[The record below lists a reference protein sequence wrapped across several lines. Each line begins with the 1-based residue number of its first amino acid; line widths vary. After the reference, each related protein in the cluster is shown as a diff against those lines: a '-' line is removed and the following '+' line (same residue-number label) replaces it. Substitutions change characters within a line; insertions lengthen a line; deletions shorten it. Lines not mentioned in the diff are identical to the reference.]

1 MTTTSS
7 RAAHVVDSANAPSW
21 VADTFGVRITDL
33 TDTPT
38 GAESGWNMDELVVLG
53 LRRNRRRAHLLVS
66 TVLGKHIPT
75 PPERVR
81 RAADDLAAL
90 IRDRIG
96 AEAAEK
102 STVLGFAETAT
113 GLGHC
118 VFHALDAHAY
128 LHSTR
133 RRPPGALAV
142 GSFEEGHSHATT
154 HLLQPSSIEV
164 LSANPDSPLILVDD
178 EISTGATALRAITAI
193 YETTGR
199 REYVIA
205 SLVDLRSPEHRQA
218 TDDFAS
224 SNDVR
229 IEYVSLAQGSIDLPS
244 GLTDAVWE
252 SPSTPLNPLGA
263 RAEVVTVT
271 LPWPA
276 DVPEGGR
283 HGFLRSDTQEFTNA
297 VDDAV
302 AVLLP
307 ELDSSKSTVVVGH
320 EELMYLPLCIAE
332 GLARAGIP
340 TTFQT
345 TTRSPAFVRDVDGYP
360 LRRGLTFT
368 APEHDPGTPRFVYN
382 LLDPDGSPDLPR
394 IVLIID
400 DPADTPDLTAQGG
413 VLDVMTA
420 AGHDVVVA
428 KVIATGQGALRDA
441 RSES

>member
-7 RAAHVVDSANAPSW
+7 SKARVVDSADSSSW
-21 VADTFGVRITDL
+21 VAATFGVRIAET
-33 TDTPT
+33 TVDTQ
-38 GAESGWNMDELVVLG
+38 SDWSMDELVILG

-90 IRDRIG
+90 VRDRIG
-96 AEAAEK
+96 ADAAEK

-118 VFHALDAHAY
+118 VFHALDAQAY

-133 RRPPGALAV
+133 RRPPGALTV

-164 LSANPDSPLILVDD
+164 LSADPDSPLILVDD

-193 YETTGR
+193 CETTGR
-199 REYVIA
+199 RDFVIA
-205 SLVDLRSPEHRQA
+205 SLVDLRSPEHRAA
-218 TDDFAS
+218 TADFAS

-229 IEYVSLAQGSIDLPS
+229 IEYVSLAQGSIDLPT

-252 SPSTPLNPLGA
+252 TPSTQLNPVGA
-263 RAEVVTVT
+263 RGEAVTVT

-276 DVPEGGR
+276 SVPEGGR
-283 HGFLRSDTQEFTNA
+283 HGFLRCDATGFTKA

-302 AVLLP
+302 AALLP
-307 ELDSSKSTVVVGH
+307 ELDSSKNTVVVGH

-332 GLARAGIP
+332 GLAHAGIP

-360 LRRGLTFT
+360 LRRGLTFI

-382 LLDPDGSPDLPR
+382 LLAPDGATDLPR
-394 IVLIID
+394 IVLVID

-428 KVIATGQGALRDA
+428 TVAAAGQSVLRDA
-441 RSES
+441 RSAS

>member
-1 MTTTSS
+1 MTATGSP
-7 RAAHVVDSANAPSW
+7 AAHVVDSADTSSW
-21 VADTFGVRITDL
+21 VADTFGVRIA
-33 TDTPT
+33 DTT
-38 GAESGWNMDELVVLG
+38 VDAQSDWSMDELVVLG

-96 AEAAEK
+96 ADAAEK

-113 GLGHC
+113 GLGHS
-118 VFHALDAHAY
+118 VFHGLAAHAY

-133 RRPPGALAV
+133 RRPPGALTV

-154 HLLQPSSIEV
+154 HLLQPSSIEL

-178 EISTGATALRAITAI
+178 EISTGTTALRAITAI
-193 YETTGR
+193 HEITGR
-199 REYVIA
+199 RDYVVA
-205 SLVDLRSPEHRQA
+205 SLVDLRSPEHLSA
-218 TDDFAS
+218 TADFAS
-224 SNDVR
+224 NNGVR
-229 IEYVSLAQGSIDLPS
+229 IEYVSLAQGSINLPE

-252 SPSTPLNPLGA
+252 SPSTQLNPIGV
-263 RAEVVTVT
+263 RGEVTTVA

-283 HGFLRSDTQEFTNA
+283 HGFLHSDTTGFTNA
-297 VDDAV
+297 VDEAV
-302 AVLLP
+302 ATLLP
-307 ELDSSKSTVVVGH
+307 ELESSTSTVVVGH

-332 GLARAGIP
+332 GLAHAGIP

-400 DPADTPDLTAQGG
+400 DPADTPDLTAPGG

-428 KVIATGQGALRDA
+428 KVTATGQCALRDA
-441 RSES
+441 RSDS